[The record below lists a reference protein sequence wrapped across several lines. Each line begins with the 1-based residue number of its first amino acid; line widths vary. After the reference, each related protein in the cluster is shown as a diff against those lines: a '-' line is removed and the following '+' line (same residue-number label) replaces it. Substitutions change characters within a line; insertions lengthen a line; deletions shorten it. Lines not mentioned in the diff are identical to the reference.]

1 MKKQL
6 IRISI
11 WQSSKV
17 VTALYFIMGF
27 LYAVIGIPMIMFG
40 GRDMLVMGVI
50 YTVMPLLMA
59 VFGFVFFVA
68 FAALYNVLARWF
80 GGVEFEIREGG

>member
-6 IRISI
+6 TRIAI
-11 WQSSKV
+11 LQSSKV

-27 LYAVIGIPMIMFG
+27 LYALIGIPMILFG
-40 GRDMLVMGVI
+40 GKEMLVMGII

-59 VFGFVFFVA
+59 LFGFVFFVI

-80 GGVEFEIREGG
+80 GGIEFEVREVG